1 MTEDFIQKLLLS
13 KKIMEKSDSIKR
25 GDVRDTNG
33 ISESYS
39 DSTVSKPSLQEF
51 STPNATYN
59 IPQELMVEN
68 NPVQTKPFANSTDKI
83 LNSKLPDA
91 IKQLMIEHPID
102 QPQQKQVT
110 LTDDLI
116 EKAARLM
123 NLEKNPIVETATSK
137 KNTIPQQQSIP
148 VTSDLRKMLK
158 EVITE
163 VLTEKGLIHESEQ
176 GTQQT
181 VQIKV
186 GNHIFEGKI
195 LKIKKVK

>member
-1 MTEDFIQKLLLS
+1 MSEKLIKEIKQK
-13 KKIMEKSDSIKR
+13 
-25 GDVRDTNG
+25 
-33 ISESYS
+33 
-39 DSTVSKPSLQEF
+39 KPSLQEF
-51 STPNATYN
+51 SAPNATYN
-59 IPQELMVEN
+59 LPQELMVEN
-68 NPVQTKPFANSTDKI
+68 NPVQTKPFTNSTDKI

-123 NLEKNPIVETATSK
+123 NLEKNPIVETATNK
-137 KNTIPQQQSIP
+137 KNTIPQQPSIP

-176 GTQQT
+176 GTQQA

>member
-25 GDVRDTNG
+25 GDVRDTTG

-39 DSTVSKPSLQEF
+39 NPTISQPSLQEF

-59 IPQELMVEN
+59 IPQELMAESK
-68 NPVQTKPFANSTDKI
+68 PVQTKPFANSKDKI

-102 QPQQKQVT
+102 QPQQSQVT

-123 NLEKNPIVETATSK
+123 NIEKNPIVETTSSK
-137 KNTIPQQQSIP
+137 KNTIPQQQSVQSSP
-148 VTSDLRKMLK
+148 DLRKMLK
-158 EVITE
+158 EVVTE

-176 GTQQT
+176 GTQQN

>member
-25 GDVRDTNG
+25 GEVRDISN
-33 ISESYS
+33 ISESS
-39 DSTVSKPSLQEF
+39 MSQPSLQEF
-51 STPNATYN
+51 SVPNATYN
-59 IPQELMVEN
+59 IPQDLMVESK
-68 NPVQTKPFANSTDKI
+68 PAQTKPFSNSKDKI

-91 IKQLMIEHPID
+91 IKQLMIEHPIE
-102 QPQQKQVT
+102 QPQQKPVS

-123 NLEKNPIVETATSK
+123 NLEKNTIVETSTNK
-137 KNTIPQQQSIP
+137 KNVIPQQQSIP
-148 VTSDLRKMLK
+148 ASSDLRKMLK
-158 EVITE
+158 EVVTE

>member
-25 GDVRDTNG
+25 GDVRDTTG

-39 DSTVSKPSLQEF
+39 NPTISQPSLQEF

-59 IPQELMVEN
+59 IPQELMVESK
-68 NPVQTKPFANSTDKI
+68 PVQTKPFANSKDKI

-102 QPQQKQVT
+102 QPQQSQVT

-123 NLEKNPIVETATSK
+123 NMEKNPIVETTSSK
-137 KNTIPQQQSIP
+137 KNTIPQQQSVP
-148 VTSDLRKMLK
+148 VSSDLRSMLK
-158 EVITE
+158 EVVTE

-176 GTQQT
+176 GTQQN

>member
-25 GDVRDTNG
+25 GDVRDTSG

-68 NPVQTKPFANSTDKI
+68 KPVQTKPFTNSTDKI

-123 NLEKNPIVETATSK
+123 NLEKNPIVETTTNK

>member
-25 GDVRDTNG
+25 GDVRDTTG

-39 DSTVSKPSLQEF
+39 NPTISQPSLQEF

-59 IPQELMVEN
+59 IPQELMVESK
-68 NPVQTKPFANSTDKI
+68 PVQTKPFANSKDKI

-102 QPQQKQVT
+102 QPQQNQVT

-123 NLEKNPIVETATSK
+123 NMEKNPIVETTSSK
-137 KNTIPQQQSIP
+137 KNTIPQQQSVP
-148 VTSDLRKMLK
+148 VSSDLRSMLK
-158 EVITE
+158 EVVTE

-176 GTQQT
+176 GTQQN

>member
-13 KKIMEKSDSIKR
+13 KKIMEKSDTIKR
-25 GDVRDTNG
+25 GEVRDTSG
-33 ISESYS
+33 ISEAYS
-39 DSTVSKPSLQEF
+39 TSAISQPSLQEF
-51 STPNATYN
+51 SVPNATYN
-59 IPQELMVEN
+59 VPQELMAESK
-68 NPVQTKPFANSTDKI
+68 PVQTKPFTNSKDKI

-102 QPQQKQVT
+102 QPQQTQVT

-123 NLEKNPIVETATSK
+123 NLEKNPIVETTTNK
-137 KNTIPQQQSIP
+137 KNVIPQQQSIP
-148 VTSDLRKMLK
+148 ASPDLRKMLK
-158 EVITE
+158 EVVTE

-176 GTQQT
+176 GTQQN

>member
-25 GDVRDTNG
+25 GDVRDVPN
-33 ISESYS
+33 ISESYTES
-39 DSTVSKPSLQEF
+39 PISKPSLQNF
-51 STPNATYN
+51 DTPNATYN
-59 IPQELMVEN
+59 IPQELMMESK
-68 NPVQTKPFANSTDKI
+68 PVQTKPFSNSTDKI

-102 QPQQKQVT
+102 TPQQSQVT

-123 NLEKNPIVETATSK
+123 NIEKNPIVETATNK
-137 KNTIPQQQSIP
+137 KNVIPQQQSIP
-148 VTSDLRKMLK
+148 ASSDLRKMLK
-158 EVITE
+158 EVVTE

-176 GTQQT
+176 GTQQA

>member
-25 GDVRDTNG
+25 GDVRDTSG

-51 STPNATYN
+51 SAPNATYN

-68 NPVQTKPFANSTDKI
+68 KPVQTKPFTNSTDKI

-116 EKAARLM
+116 ERAARLM
-123 NLEKNPIVETATSK
+123 NIEKNPIVETATSK

-176 GTQQT
+176 GTQQA

>member
-25 GDVRDTNG
+25 GDVRDVPN
-33 ISESYS
+33 ISESYTES
-39 DSTVSKPSLQEF
+39 PISQPSLQNFEA
-51 STPNATYN
+51 PNATYN
-59 IPQELMVEN
+59 IPQELMMESK
-68 NPVQTKPFANSTDKI
+68 PVQTKPFSNSKDKI

-102 QPQQKQVT
+102 TPQQSQVT

-123 NLEKNPIVETATSK
+123 NIEKNPIVETTTNK
-137 KNTIPQQQSIP
+137 KNVIPQQQSIP
-148 VTSDLRKMLK
+148 ASSDLRKMLK
-158 EVITE
+158 EVVTE

-176 GTQQT
+176 STQQA

-186 GNHIFEGKI
+186 GNHVFEGKI

>member
-25 GDVRDTNG
+25 GDVRDVPNV
-33 ISESYS
+33 SESYTES
-39 DSTVSKPSLQEF
+39 PISKPSLQNF
-51 STPNATYN
+51 DAPNATYN
-59 IPQELMVEN
+59 IPQELMMESK
-68 NPVQTKPFANSTDKI
+68 PVQTKPFSNSTDKI

-102 QPQQKQVT
+102 QPQQSQVT

-123 NLEKNPIVETATSK
+123 NIEKNPIVETTTNK
-137 KNTIPQQQSIP
+137 KSVIPQQQSIP
-148 VTSDLRKMLK
+148 ASSDLRKMLK
-158 EVITE
+158 EVVTE

-176 GTQQT
+176 STQQA

-186 GNHIFEGKI
+186 GNHVFEGKI

>member
-1 MTEDFIQKLLLS
+1 
-13 KKIMEKSDSIKR
+13 MEKSDSIKR
-25 GDVRDTNG
+25 GDVRDVPN
-33 ISESYS
+33 ISESYTES
-39 DSTVSKPSLQEF
+39 PISKPSLQNF
-51 STPNATYN
+51 DTPNATYN
-59 IPQELMVEN
+59 IPQELMMESK
-68 NPVQTKPFANSTDKI
+68 PVQTKPFSNSTDKI

-123 NLEKNPIVETATSK
+123 NLEKNPIVETATNK
-137 KNTIPQQQSIP
+137 KNTIPQQPSIP

-176 GTQQT
+176 GTQQA

>member
-25 GDVRDTNG
+25 GDVRDTTG

-39 DSTVSKPSLQEF
+39 DSPSSRPSLQEF

-68 NPVQTKPFANSTDKI
+68 KPAQTKPFANSTDKI

-102 QPQQKQVT
+102 QPQQSQVT

-123 NLEKNPIVETATSK
+123 NIEKNPIVETTTNK
-137 KNTIPQQQSIP
+137 KNTIPQQQSLP
-148 VTSDLRKMLK
+148 ATSDLRKMLK
-158 EVITE
+158 EVVTE

>member
-25 GDVRDTNG
+25 GDVRDTTG

-39 DSTVSKPSLQEF
+39 NPTISQPSLQEF

-59 IPQELMVEN
+59 IPQELMAESK
-68 NPVQTKPFANSTDKI
+68 PVQTKPFANSKDKI

-102 QPQQKQVT
+102 QPQQSQVT

-123 NLEKNPIVETATSK
+123 NIEKNPIVETTSSK
-137 KNTIPQQQSIP
+137 KNTIPQQQSIQSSP
-148 VTSDLRKMLK
+148 DLRKMLK
-158 EVITE
+158 EVVTE

-176 GTQQT
+176 GTQQN

-186 GNHIFEGKI
+186 GNHVFEGKI